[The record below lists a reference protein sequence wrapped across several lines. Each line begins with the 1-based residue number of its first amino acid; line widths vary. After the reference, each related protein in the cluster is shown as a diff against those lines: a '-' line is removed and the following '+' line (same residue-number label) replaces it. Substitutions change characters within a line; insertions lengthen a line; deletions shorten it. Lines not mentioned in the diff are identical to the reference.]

1 MHPWFPRDLD
11 RGGSAELEFKAAK
24 MLKRDEEG
32 LPTGELIT
40 PPNSTYDDAF
50 TEIQGVPAVVW
61 ENCARIQI
69 ESDAPW
75 WVVYNEDSEGVCIE
89 PQTAPPDAQNLGIYG
104 EHYIEALFIFT
115 EE

>member
-50 TEIQGVPAVVW
+50 TEIQGIPAVVW
-61 ENCARIQI
+61 EDCARIEI

-89 PQTAPPDAQNLGIYG
+89 PQTAPPDAQNLGITG